1 MVVEESHRSYERND
15 STKATPWPQ
24 AFDVK
29 TDLFYPGKAAEFQR
43 QLISALRT
51 RKLLDVLEERP
62 VRMADLHAAN
72 PSASASDVL
81 VAFQELQIKRL
92 DTLAT
97 VADNLPQTIKLSA
110 LTLQEQ
116 QRFNEFVANGA
127 GSV

>member
-62 VRMADLHAAN
+62 VRMVDLHAAN
-72 PSASASDVL
+72 PSASASDVGREGAR
-81 VAFQELQIKRL
+81 VGTHFEGP
-92 DTLAT
+92 
-97 VADNLPQTIKLSA
+97 ADRVGTII
-110 LTLQEQ
+110 
-116 QRFNEFVANGA
+116 
-127 GSV
+127 

>member
-51 RKLLDVLEERP
+51 RKLLGLGLGHTG
-62 VRMADLHAAN
+62 DL
-72 PSASASDVL
+72 S
-81 VAFQELQIKRL
+81 R
-92 DTLAT
+92 AT
-97 VADNLPQTIKLSA
+97 D
-110 LTLQEQ
+110 
-116 QRFNEFVANGA
+116 
-127 GSV
+127 